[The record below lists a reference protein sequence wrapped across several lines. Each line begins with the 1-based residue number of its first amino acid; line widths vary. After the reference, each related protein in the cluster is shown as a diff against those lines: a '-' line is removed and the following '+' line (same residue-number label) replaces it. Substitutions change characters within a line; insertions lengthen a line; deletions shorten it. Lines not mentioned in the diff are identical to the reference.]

1 MSFLGSEDR
10 IFINPTII
18 RSLNK
23 SKLRKKIVYFLYDIH
38 PHGTYLSELSRR
50 VKSDPSNVLGCL
62 KGMGNRYNGSS
73 SLIELGLVNC
83 DGKEGMKIYQMTTYG
98 KTVVEYLK
106 DYDSADNW

>member
-1 MSFLGSEDR
+1 M

-83 DGKEGMKIYQMTTYG
+83 DGKEGRRYIKWQLMG
-98 KTVVEYLK
+98 RP
-106 DYDSADNW
+106 